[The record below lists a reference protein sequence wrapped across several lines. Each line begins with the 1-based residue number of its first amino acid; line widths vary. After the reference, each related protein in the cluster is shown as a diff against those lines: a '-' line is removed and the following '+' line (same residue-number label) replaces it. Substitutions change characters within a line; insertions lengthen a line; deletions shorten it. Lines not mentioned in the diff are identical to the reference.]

1 MTLGGV
7 RFARCERNL
16 SLLCSSL
23 APTKAIK
30 SSPVPY
36 YPHSLCLPPNLLLL
50 NEPWLPHCRGQGP
63 WNPSRSCGEPCMD
76 DGNLKKIP
84 QNIRADD
91 CHCFTHNPERF
102 KLLLSIVFASDIAQK
117 KYLDGRNLFLIYLT
131 YKAFGHP
138 RDMRNAV

>member
-1 MTLGGV
+1 
-7 RFARCERNL
+7 
-16 SLLCSSL
+16 
-23 APTKAIK
+23 
-30 SSPVPY
+30 
-36 YPHSLCLPPNLLLL
+36 
-50 NEPWLPHCRGQGP
+50 
-63 WNPSRSCGEPCMD
+63 MD

-102 KLLLSIVFASDIAQK
+102 KLLLSIVFANDIAQK